1 MKFKP
6 GDKVLCIDG
15 HPPRLVE
22 GRVYTIKIPVS
33 DSSMRIKYKVEEEER
48 GYGVGW
54 YEERFINYKEYK
66 VKKLLECLKK
76 A

>member
-6 GDKVLCIDG
+6 GDKVLCIEG

-22 GRVYTIKIPVS
+22 GRLYTIKNSVS
-33 DSSMRIKYKVEEEER
+33 DSSMRIKYTVVEEKD
-48 GYGVGW
+48 YGGW

-66 VKKLLECLKK
+66 VRKLLEKFK
-76 A
+76 